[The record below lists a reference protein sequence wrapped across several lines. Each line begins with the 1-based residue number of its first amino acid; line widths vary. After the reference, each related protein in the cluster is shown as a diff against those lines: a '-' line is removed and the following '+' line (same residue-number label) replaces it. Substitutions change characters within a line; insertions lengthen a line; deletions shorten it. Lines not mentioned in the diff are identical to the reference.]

1 MKKCPYCFEILT
13 EELKHCSFCN
23 QFIIDPV
30 IDVDYKS
37 IEKKKC
43 VFCGKKVFKE
53 ARICKHCHQW
63 LDKVVDAENTYDNI
77 D

>member
-1 MKKCPYCFEILT
+1 MNKCPYCFETL
-13 EELKHCSFCN
+13 EDKPRKCPFCE
-23 QFIIDPV
+23 QFIID
-30 IDVDYKS
+30 DLAHSDYKS

-43 VFCGKKVFKE
+43 FFCGKKVLKE

-63 LDKVVDAENTYDNI
+63 LDRVVEAGDTYDNI